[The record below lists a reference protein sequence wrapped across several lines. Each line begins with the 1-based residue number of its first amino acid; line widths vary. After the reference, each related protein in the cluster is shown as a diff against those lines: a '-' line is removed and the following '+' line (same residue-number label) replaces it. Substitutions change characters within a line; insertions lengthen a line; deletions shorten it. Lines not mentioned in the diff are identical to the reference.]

1 LVFDFLLLN
10 LEQYFLAKTEDQR
23 PKTDSENK
31 MFGSKNLAVLSVGLL
46 FVAAALFGWNFSE
59 AQQMPT
65 PQKQSAPS
73 PTVTPEAIPEEDE
86 TIKIDTELVNVL
98 FTAQDKDRRLL
109 TNLKKEDIKILE
121 DGQSQEIFTFARQ
134 TDLPLSIAVVIDT
147 SQSQQRTLPEE
158 KDAAKSFVESV
169 VRPEKDEVAVL
180 SFTGETTLEQDL
192 TGNVQRLR
200 RAIDRV
206 EFVPAAGTLNG
217 VLIGT
222 PPVSGRSQQIAGSTA
237 IWDAL
242 WVTSSEVLSK
252 APDRT
257 RRVIVLMSDGVNTF
271 GSKKLE
277 DAVNQA
283 IKHDAIIYSIGI
295 GDDFYG
301 GVDESLLRKISER
314 TGGRAFFPRDES
326 DLRKAFTQIQIEM
339 RSQYLIAYEPSN
351 QKRDGTFRKIE
362 IQVANTELAKQK
374 IRLTHRQGYFAKTE
388 SNQNKPTK

>member
-1 LVFDFLLLN
+1 
-10 LEQYFLAKTEDQR
+10 
-23 PKTDSENK
+23 
-31 MFGSKNLAVLSVGLL
+31 MFSSKNLTVLSVGLL
-46 FVAAALFGWNFSE
+46 FAVAALFGWNFSE
-59 AQQMPT
+59 AQQMPST
-65 PQKQSAPS
+65 QKQSAPS
-73 PTVTPEAIPEEDE
+73 PTATPSPDVIPEEDE

-98 FTAQDKDRRLL
+98 FTAQDNNRRLM
-109 TNLKKEDIKILE
+109 TDLKKEDIRILE
-121 DGQSQEIFTFARQ
+121 DGQPQQIFTFARQ
-134 TDLPLSIAVVIDT
+134 TDLPLSIAIVIDT

-222 PPVSGRSQQIAGSTA
+222 PPISGRSQQVAGSTA

-242 WVTSSEVLSK
+242 WVTSNEVLAK

-257 RRVIVLMSDGVNTF
+257 RRAIILMSDGFNTF

-295 GDDFYG
+295 GDYYYD
-301 GVDESLLRKISER
+301 GVNEGLLRKISER
-314 TGGRAFFPRDES
+314 TGGRAFFPRDEG

-351 QKRDGTFRKIE
+351 SKRDGTFRKIE
-362 IQVANTELAKQK
+362 IQVSNAELSKQK
-374 IRLTHRQGYFAKTE
+374 VRLTHRQGYFAKTE
-388 SNQNKPTK
+388 SNQTKPTK

>member
-1 LVFDFLLLN
+1 
-10 LEQYFLAKTEDQR
+10 
-23 PKTDSENK
+23 
-31 MFGSKNLAVLSVGLL
+31 MFSSKNLTVLSVGLL
-46 FVAAALFGWNFSE
+46 FVATALFGWNFTE
-59 AQQMPT
+59 AQQQQ
-65 PQKQSAPS
+65 QKQSAPA
-73 PTVTPEAIPEEDE
+73 PTATPTGDVIPEEDDP
-86 TIKIDTELVNVL
+86 IKINTELVNVL
-98 FTAQDKDRRLL
+98 FTAQDSNRRLL
-109 TNLKKEDIKILE
+109 TNLKKEDIRILE
-121 DGQSQEIFTFARQ
+121 DGQPQEIFTFARQ
-134 TDLPLSIAVVIDT
+134 TDLPLSIAIVIDT

-158 KDAAKSFVESV
+158 KDAAKSFVEAV

-192 TGNVQRLR
+192 TGNLVRLR

-222 PPVSGRSQQIAGSTA
+222 PPISGRSQQVAGSTA
-237 IWDAL
+237 VWDAL
-242 WVTSSEVLSK
+242 WVTSNEVLSK

-257 RRVIVLMSDGVNTF
+257 RRVIILMSDGVNTF
-271 GSKKLE
+271 GNKKLE

-295 GDDFYG
+295 GDYYYD
-301 GVDESLLRKISER
+301 GVDEGSLRRLSER

-351 QKRDGTFRKIE
+351 PKRDGTYRKIE
-362 IQVANTELAKQK
+362 IQVSNSELSKQK
-374 IRLTHRQGYFAKTE
+374 VRLTHRQGYFAKTE
-388 SNQNKPTK
+388 SNQTKPTK

>member
-1 LVFDFLLLN
+1 M
-10 LEQYFLAKTEDQR
+10 
-23 PKTDSENK
+23 S
-31 MFGSKNLAVLSVGLL
+31 GSKNLAVLSIGLL
-46 FVAAALFGWNFSE
+46 FVAAALFGWNFSA
-59 AQQMPT
+59 AQQQQT

-73 PTVTPEAIPEEDE
+73 PTVTPEAIPEDDE

-109 TNLKKEDIKILE
+109 TNLKKEDIKIME
-121 DGQSQEIFTFARQ
+121 DGQPQEIFTFARQ

-222 PPVSGRSQQIAGSTA
+222 PPISGRSQQIAGSTA

-242 WVTSSEVLSK
+242 WVTSGEVLSK

-257 RRVIVLMSDGVNTF
+257 RRVIILMSDGVNTF

-314 TGGRAFFPRDES
+314 TGGLAFFPRDES

-374 IRLTHRQGYFAKTE
+374 VKLTHRQGYFAKTE
-388 SNQNKPTK
+388 SNQTKPTK

>member
-1 LVFDFLLLN
+1 M
-10 LEQYFLAKTEDQR
+10 ERE
-23 PKTDSENK
+23 
-31 MFGSKNLAVLSVGLL
+31 MFGSKNLMVLSVGLL

-65 PQKQSAPS
+65 TQKQSAPS
-73 PTVTPEAIPEEDE
+73 PTVTPEAIPEESE

-121 DGQSQEIFTFARQ
+121 DGQAQEIFTFARQ

-222 PPVSGRSQQIAGSTA
+222 PPISGRSQQIAGSTA

-252 APDRT
+252 APERT
-257 RRVIVLMSDGVNTF
+257 RRVIVLMSDGFNTF

-314 TGGRAFFPRDES
+314 TGGRAFFPRDEA

-374 IRLTHRQGYFAKTE
+374 VKVTHRQGYFAKTE
-388 SNQNKPTK
+388 SNQTKPTK